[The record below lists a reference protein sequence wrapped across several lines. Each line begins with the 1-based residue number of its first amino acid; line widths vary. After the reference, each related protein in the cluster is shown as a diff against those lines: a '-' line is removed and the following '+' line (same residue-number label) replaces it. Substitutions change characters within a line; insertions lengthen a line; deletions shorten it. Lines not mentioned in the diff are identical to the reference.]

1 MRVEKLVIP
10 TRRGVVEGG
19 KDSLLGYDKTQM
31 EKIRARDRINML
43 EQMKE
48 LDKIDKDLTNI
59 VRRIKSRK
67 YIDLIYRIA
76 ILKVHL
82 KKFSNSVVN
91 KLKTK
96 KLMNNLRKN
105 NNNNYTG
112 ILDFSKNSK
121 DGGVDTGRKELDYSI
136 LFSGKNN
143 TPMRKL
149 SLPIVN
155 DEDKLNFV
163 GGGVF

>member
-1 MRVEKLVIP
+1 MRVEKLVVP

-19 KDSLLGYDKTQM
+19 KDSLLGYDRTQM
-31 EKIRARDRINML
+31 EKIIARDRINML
-43 EQMKE
+43 EQVKE

-67 YIDLIYRIA
+67 YIDLIYQIA

-91 KLKTK
+91 KWKTE
-96 KLMNNLRKN
+96 KLMNNIKKN
-105 NNNNYTG
+105 NDNNYTD

-121 DGGVDTGRKELDYSI
+121 DGDVNKGRKELDYSI
-136 LFSGKNN
+136 LFSGEKN

-149 SLPIVN
+149 SLPIMN
-155 DEDKLNFV
+155 DKNKLNFV
-163 GGGVF
+163 EGGVF